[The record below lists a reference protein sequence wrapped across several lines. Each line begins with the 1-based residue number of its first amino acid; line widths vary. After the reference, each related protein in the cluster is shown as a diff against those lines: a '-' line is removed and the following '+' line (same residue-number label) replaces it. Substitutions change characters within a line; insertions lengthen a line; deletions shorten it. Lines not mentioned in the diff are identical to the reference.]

1 MFKNSKRS
9 KRTKS
14 GLDYSKIVIIT
25 NSDYVGTM
33 DALVDKDE
41 YNETRDNIEF
51 IRKDAVEYIEDY
63 VNQKRGLATKYDEKE
78 FERIYKYST
87 LQYFHEQLGISE
99 EIIADK
105 YRKK

>member
-25 NSDYVGTM
+25 NSDYVGTT

-41 YNETRDNIEF
+41 YNETRDNIEY

-63 VNQKRGLATKYDEKE
+63 VNQKQGVAAKYDEKE

-87 LQYFHEQLGISE
+87 LQYFHEQLGI
-99 EIIADK
+99 ADK
-105 YRKK
+105 NS